1 MTKWCLSVAATL
13 SLLAP
18 GALLAGCTSA
28 SASAPAA
35 GKAANQVDIT
45 ITSEGFQPAEI
56 QAKAG
61 VPLHLVITRTTD
73 RTCAR
78 QIVIRDLG
86 VRRDLPLNQAVAID
100 ITPKQTGQL
109 RYACGM
115 DMVSGVI
122 IVK

>member
-1 MTKWCLSVAATL
+1 MKNWCLSLAAAL

-28 SASAPAA
+28 SASAPR
-35 GKAANQVDIT
+35 KTANQVDIT
-45 ITSEGFQPAEI
+45 ITSDGFQPAEI
-56 QAKAG
+56 QARAG

-73 RTCAR
+73 KTCAKE
-78 QIVIRDLG
+78 IVIKDLG
-86 VRRDLPLNQAVAID
+86 VRKELPLNQAVAID
-100 ITPKQTGQL
+100 VTPKQTGQL